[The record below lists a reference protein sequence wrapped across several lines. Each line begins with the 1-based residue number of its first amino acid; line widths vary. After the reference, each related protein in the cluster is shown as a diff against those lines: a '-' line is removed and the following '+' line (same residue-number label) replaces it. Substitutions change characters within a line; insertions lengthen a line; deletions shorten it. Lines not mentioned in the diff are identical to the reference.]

1 MSSENLQKLYEDIY
15 SSLNTENHEIKEIE
29 ENLSQHFQQ
38 NEIDQK
44 TKPIPK
50 DLPQTTIPFRTSNA
64 FQIISQDKSLYN
76 LYFEQD
82 KDQLKIFIR
91 EKDSNPKNIYERI
104 ISLEELV
111 EKNDWFKIFDNIKD
125 LLSELELL
133 VKNDNLGI
141 KLKKEGELSLYII
154 LPNRLMNPIEIIVPE
169 IGIKERKLFK
179 ELYLTLLNIE
189 QKHRQESKRIS
200 EKLINLE
207 HAVGLSVNQSQHNR
221 YSIKAK
227 ENLEQMK
234 NALKQE
240 IKMME
245 SDKIK
250 FGLNNFR
257 PGEENDEMEKNI

>member
-1 MSSENLQKLYEDIY
+1 MSSNKLHKLYEDLY
-15 SSLNTENHEIKEIE
+15 SNPNKESQEIKETE
-29 ENLSQHFQQ
+29 ESLSQHIPQDDFEQ
-38 NEIDQK
+38 

-50 DLPQTTIPFRTSNA
+50 DLPQATIPFRTSNA
-64 FQIISQDKSLYN
+64 YQKFSEEKSLYN
-76 LYFEQD
+76 VYFEQI
-82 KDQLKIFIR
+82 KDQLKVFIK
-91 EKDSNPKNIYERI
+91 EKDSNPVNIYEKNF
-104 ISLEELV
+104 SLDELI
-111 EKNDWFKIFDNIKD
+111 ELNDWFKIFDNIKD

-133 VKNDNLGI
+133 VKNDNLEI

-154 LPNRLMNPIEIIVPE
+154 LPNKLMNTVELIVPQN
-169 IGIKERKLFK
+169 GIKERKLFK
-179 ELYLTLLNIE
+179 ELYLSLLNIE

-240 IKMME
+240 IQMME
-245 SDKIK
+245 NDKIK
-250 FGLNNFR
+250 FGLNNYR
-257 PGEENDEMEKNI
+257 LNEE

>member
-15 SSLNTENHEIKEIE
+15 SSPNKEINEIKETE
-29 ENLSQHFQQ
+29 ESLSQNILL
-38 NEIDQK
+38 NELDQK
-44 TKPIPK
+44 TKPIPR
-50 DLPQTTIPFRTSNA
+50 DLPQATVPFRTSNA
-64 FQIISQDKSLYN
+64 YQLFSEEKYLY
-76 LYFEQD
+76 YVHFEQV
-82 KDQLKIFIR
+82 KEQLKIFIY
-91 EKDSNPKNIYERI
+91 EKDSNPKNTYEKYF
-104 ISLEELV
+104 SLEELI
-111 EKNDWFKIFDNIKD
+111 ETNDWFKIFDNIKD

-154 LPNRLMNPIEIIVPE
+154 LPNKLMNPVEIIIPQN
-169 IGIKERKLFK
+169 GIKERKLFK
-179 ELYLTLLNIE
+179 ELYLNLLNIE

-207 HAVGLSVNQSQHNR
+207 HALGLSVNQSQHNR

-240 IKMME
+240 IQMME
-245 SDKIK
+245 NDKIK
-250 FGLNNFR
+250 FGLNNVK
-257 PGEENDEMEKNI
+257 PEEEKNDME